1 MKLSI
6 IFPVKNEAEGIS
18 KTLDLICSSINEI
31 DYEIIIVNDYSD
43 DDTYNVIKK
52 KKRLLQSN

>member
-6 IFPVKNEAEGIS
+6 IFPVKNEAKGIS